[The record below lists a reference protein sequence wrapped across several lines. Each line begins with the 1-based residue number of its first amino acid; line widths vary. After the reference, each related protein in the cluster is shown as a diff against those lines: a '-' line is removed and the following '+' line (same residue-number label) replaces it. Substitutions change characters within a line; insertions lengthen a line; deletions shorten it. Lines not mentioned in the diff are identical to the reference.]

1 MPTLE
6 EFVGYIGDRCVA
18 PLQTQQPVSWQSV
31 YNETFK
37 TGLQLRTRYGQSTR
51 SSMVLNRLFEWII
64 VHK

>member
-6 EFVGYIGDRCVA
+6 AFIGYIGDRCVA
-18 PLQTQQPVSWQSV
+18 PLQMQQPMSWQSV

-37 TGLQLRTRYGQSTR
+37 TGLQLRTLHGQSIR
-51 SSMVLNRLFEWII
+51 SSLVLTRLFEWVI